1 MQHTQPGF
9 FISRKTMKGIFV
21 WRWMI
26 SQSLNHVPWIQCI

>member
-21 WRWMI
+21 WK
-26 SQSLNHVPWIQCI
+26 